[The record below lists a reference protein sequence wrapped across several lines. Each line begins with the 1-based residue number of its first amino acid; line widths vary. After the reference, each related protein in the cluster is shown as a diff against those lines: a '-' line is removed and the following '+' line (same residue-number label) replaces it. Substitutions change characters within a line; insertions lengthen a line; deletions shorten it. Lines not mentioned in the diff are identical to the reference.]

1 MVGEVRDAVVR
12 RRGIVVAGALVAIVL
27 VAVPAFRSSKD
38 WQASATVQLDPFPIE
53 GLHPEAAAPE
63 SREAAMQA
71 EIALA
76 ESDAFR
82 AGLTAG
88 LDYPVE
94 FDVTGDPAAGTMRF
108 VVRSDTAER
117 SVRAAYAVSGA
128 YLGWGRAQS
137 AVARAD
143 ELRAELAAT
152 APPTTVPPVGAP
164 PTVPPATVPPV
175 GASGDAAAQL
185 AALETAL
192 SRLEGG
198 GGTVVALPEV
208 PGDPVAPNLAAP
220 LVVAGL
226 LGLCA
231 GAAVAWLLERRSS
244 AGPDA
249 DTDSDTDTDGTGA
262 DTGSDTDTDGPDAA
276 TDTVTDTDGTD
287 DDTDGSEGDAGGG
300 GVAERAGS
308 RSDRVTRVA
317 LGALAVALVL
327 PVVASALA
335 AVIGVWELRP
345 FTNPRDENLYECLDL
360 WLAPIPDGTTVGVS
374 EDSDVFFRDRFQEV
388 AFPRL
393 RIVDPDHPADVT
405 LRMVPGPGPEACGN
419 YSLERIEP

>member
-88 LDYPVE
+88 LDYPVA

-152 APPTTVPPVGAP
+152 APPTTVPAVGVP
-164 PTVPPATVPPV
+164 PTTVPPA
-175 GASGDAAAQL
+175 GADGDAAAQL

-208 PGDPVAPNLAAP
+208 PGDPVAPDLAAP

-231 GAAVAWLLERRSS
+231 GAAVAWLLERRSP
-244 AGPDA
+244 AG
-249 DTDSDTDTDGTGA
+249 T
-262 DTGSDTDTDGPDAA
+262 DAA
-276 TDTVTDTDGTD
+276 TDTDKDTDTDTETDTDTGGAD

-300 GVAERAGS
+300 GEEAEGAGS